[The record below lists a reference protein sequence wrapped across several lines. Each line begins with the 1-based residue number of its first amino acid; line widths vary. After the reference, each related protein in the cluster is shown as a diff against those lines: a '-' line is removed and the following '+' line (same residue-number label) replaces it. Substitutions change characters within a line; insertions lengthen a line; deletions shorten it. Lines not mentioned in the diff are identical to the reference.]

1 MLQTH
6 NRNKKH
12 CTPLRGDHASATN
25 PAHRRNMPK
34 RLGLTFI
41 NSHRLTPSINSITFV
56 GKTRMSSEGHK
67 TLPRQPEMNV
77 GTMGHVDHGKT
88 TLVQSL
94 TGVWASRHSEELKRG
109 ITIKLGYADMP
120 IYKCPNCEPPEN
132 YTTKPIC
139 SNCSSKAEFERAISF
154 VDAPG
159 HEALMATM
167 LSGAAIMDGAILVIA
182 ADEPCP
188 QPQTREHLAAAD
200 VTGIKNIVIVQ
211 NKIDIV
217 DEKRAHQSYTEIKN
231 FIKGTRA
238 QNAPIIPISAQRG
251 INIDILLQAIEHI
264 MPTPKRDETKPPFM
278 YIVRSFDTNKPGT
291 TIDKLEGGVIGGTII
306 QGKFKVGEELEI
318 RPGIAQEG
326 KNAYISLLSQIV
338 TLQAGGKNVEEAHC
352 GGLVGVGTLL
362 DPSYSKADGLTGN
375 IAGKTGM
382 LPPTLTE
389 LTLETQI
396 LDRAVGTK
404 ELMKVEEVSMNETLL
419 LHVGAAITTGKVSS
433 IRKGTALIKLTRP
446 VCAQTESRVALSR
459 KIAGRWR
466 LIGYGM
472 TR

>member
-1 MLQTH
+1 
-6 NRNKKH
+6 
-12 CTPLRGDHASATN
+12 
-25 PAHRRNMPK
+25 
-34 RLGLTFI
+34 
-41 NSHRLTPSINSITFV
+41 
-56 GKTRMSSEGHK
+56 MSSEK
-67 TLPRQPEMNV
+67 STVLPRQPEINI

-88 TLVQSL
+88 TLVQAL

-120 IYKCPNCEPPEN
+120 VYKCPKCEPPKN
-132 YTTKPIC
+132 YTTKPVC
-139 SNCSSKAEFERAISF
+139 PACSSKAVFERAVSF

-188 QPQTREHLAAAD
+188 QPQTREHLAAAN
-200 VTGIKNIVIVQ
+200 VIGIKNIIIVQ

-231 FIKGTRA
+231 FVKGTVA
-238 QNAPIIPISAQRG
+238 ENAPIIPISAQRG
-251 INIDILLQAIEHI
+251 INIDILLQAMEEL

-278 YIVRSFDTNKPGT
+278 YVVRSFDINKPGT
-291 TIDKLEGGVIGGTII
+291 TIDKLEGGIVGGTILE
-306 QGKFKVGEELEI
+306 GKLKIGDELEI
-318 RPGIAQEG
+318 RPGIAAEG
-326 KNAYISLLSQIV
+326 KNTYTPLHSEIV
-338 TLQAGGKNVEEAHC
+338 SLQAGGKKVEEAHC
-352 GGLVGVGTLL
+352 GGLVGIGTLL

-375 IAGKTGM
+375 IAGKTDM
-382 LPPTLTE
+382 LPPNLTE

-404 ELMKVEEVSMNETLL
+404 ELMKIEEVTMNETLL
-419 LHVGAAITTGKVSS
+419 LHVGAAITVGKVAS
-433 IRKGTALIKLTRP
+433 IRKDTVLIKLTRP
-446 VCAQTESRVALSR
+446 VCAQTASRVALSR

-466 LIGYGM
+466 LIGYG
-472 TR
+472 TIH